1 MMPLFL
7 VITENKAFAQL
18 CRKAL
23 QTQASKAQSSPQRAF
38 ATAEKASLPFLPTMF
53 FSTVIVRT
61 IWTTTS

>member
-1 MMPLFL
+1 MTPLFL
-7 VITENKAFAQL
+7 VITENKAFAE
-18 CRKAL
+18 RPL

-38 ATAEKASLPFLPTMF
+38 ATAEKASLPFPPTMF

>member
-1 MMPLFL
+1 MTPLFL

-18 CRKAL
+18 CRKSLTNAGF
-23 QTQASKAQSSPQRAF
+23 QSSKLAL

-53 FSTVIVRT
+53 FSTVIAKT